1 MDVGMIAQVARPSL
15 EHGQETDLGA
25 EIFVVA
31 GEVAQGAGAFPQQ
44 QRVKV
49 LLVGA
54 DDLAQLSR
62 HGEGD
67 QVVVRQATMP
77 QTIRR
82 VAVLPLPQSREDVNQ
97 VAGASLLQPVLL
109 AELAKRNLFES
120 FPSRP
125 RLSAG

>member
-1 MDVGMIAQVARPSL
+1 MTIRALYLAALIPALAGCSVLPASTRRSLATSYTPANVA
-15 EHGQETDLGA
+15 
-25 EIFVVA
+25 
-31 GEVAQGAGAFPQQ
+31 
-44 QRVKV
+44 
-49 LLVGA
+49 
-54 DDLAQLSR
+54 
-62 HGEGD
+62 
-67 QVVVRQATMP
+67 VRQATMP

-125 RLSAG
+125 RPSAG